1 MSLYAW
7 CWSCWLYDEGLDLTM
22 SIWYYTFMTVFVFL
36 CCLAFDFVSMMYEN
50 DIYAI
55 DKGFM
60 MIYSNGMK
68 YDFKENV
75 PFLNTC
81 FCMVAILS
89 TFLCWSHSSLL
100 FTQSV
105 GYGCLKGCIWLRIL
119 IDDSQ
124 AQVLGILKFNDFLC
138 YGLL

>member
-1 MSLYAW
+1 MSSL
-7 CWSCWLYDEGLDLTM
+7 STDLQLDLN
-22 SIWYYTFMTVFVFL
+22 SISDFIWCY
-36 CCLAFDFVSMMYEN
+36 AFDYVSMKYEN
-50 DIYAI
+50 DIYII

-105 GYGCLKGCIWLRIL
+105 GYGCLKDVYDWG
-119 IDDSQ
+119 S
-124 AQVLGILKFNDFLC
+124 
-138 YGLL
+138 

>member
-1 MSLYAW
+1 M
-7 CWSCWLYDEGLDLTM
+7 DLN
-22 SIWYYTFMTVFVFL
+22 SICAFL
-36 CCLAFDFVSMMYEN
+36 WCLAFDCVSMKYKN

-60 MIYSNGMK
+60 MIYSNDMN
-68 YDFKENV
+68 YDFKDNV
-75 PFLNTC
+75 PFLNAC

-105 GYGCLKGCIWLRIL
+105 G
-119 IDDSQ
+119 ID
-124 AQVLGILKFNDFLC
+124 A
-138 YGLL
+138 

>member
-1 MSLYAW
+1 M
-7 CWSCWLYDEGLDLTM
+7 
-22 SIWYYTFMTVFVFL
+22 
-36 CCLAFDFVSMMYEN
+36 AFDFVSMMYEN

-75 PFLNTC
+75 PFLYTC

-105 GYGCLKGCIWLRIL
+105 GYGCFK
-119 IDDSQ
+119 D
-124 AQVLGILKFNDFLC
+124 VLDGEELYRGFPSPMKGILKFKD
-138 YGLL
+138 LLLMSLL